1 MKRVLILG
9 GTTEA
14 TALATQ
20 AAALEGFQIISSLA
34 GRTQQ
39 PVLPAGAVRI
49 GGFGGATGLV
59 DYLQTAAIDLLIDAT
74 HPFAAQIS
82 QNAAA
87 AAATCQIPHLMLV
100 RPAWQPEV
108 GDRWIEVPSY
118 EAAAAVLPG
127 SAQRVFLTIGRQEL
141 ATFAPLSLWFLMR
154 MIDPPLPETP
164 VPNGRLLL
172 ERGPFALES
181 EQRLLTDHAVDT
193 IVSKNSGGAAT
204 YAKIAAARSL
214 GIPVVMVQRSPL
226 PPGDQVSTAAAAI
239 AWLLSQSEGI
249 IPTPTSQ
256 RVES

>member
-14 TALATQ
+14 MELAAK
-20 AAALEGFQIISSLA
+20 AATLAGLLERFQIISSLA

-39 PVLPAGAVRI
+39 PALPTGAVRV
-49 GGFGGATGLV
+49 GGFGGVTGLV

-100 RPAWQPEV
+100 RPAWQPET
-108 GDRWIEVPSY
+108 GDRWIEVPSP
-118 EAAAAVLPG
+118 AAAATVLSG
-127 SAQRVFLTIGRQEL
+127 FAQRVFLTIGRQEL
-141 ATFAPLSLWFLMR
+141 ATFAPLPLWFLMR

-164 VPNGRLLL
+164 VPNGLLLL
-172 ERGPFALES
+172 ERGPFALAT
-181 EQRLLTDHAVDT
+181 EQQLLTQHQIDA

-204 YAKIAAARSL
+204 YAKILAARSL
-214 GIPVVMVQRSPL
+214 EIPVVMIQRSPL
-226 PPGDQVSTAAAAI
+226 PPGDQVSTPTDAI
-239 AWLLSQSEGI
+239 AWLLHQ
-249 IPTPTSQ
+249 T
-256 RVES
+256 